1 MADEAKVE
9 TKPPTL
15 RLSGVSKAFPG
26 VRALEDVSLTVRRGE
41 VHALIGENGA
51 GKSTLM
57 KILYGVHQPDAGT
70 IAIDGTTV
78 AIHSPQDAQRLGVS
92 MVQQEISLIPALDVA
107 RNIYLGREPSLRA
120 GVIDW
125 PRLYRDARA
134 LLARLHVR
142 LDVRAPV
149 RRLSTAQRQMVEIA
163 RALSWKPRLLILDE
177 PTSSLTQ
184 AEIGELFRIL
194 RALRADGVAILYIS
208 HRLEELGEIADRVTV
223 LRDGHYVA
231 TVDASA
237 TSIPELIRMMVGRGV
252 DQQFPKIAVEPGAD
266 VLRVEGLTRRGVF
279 EDVSFR
285 VRAGEIVGMAG
296 LVGAGRSETARVIF
310 GADARDGGRIF
321 VEGKP
326 IAIASPDDAIAAG
339 VALLPE
345 DRKSQGLV
353 LVLPVRQN
361 ISLATLGRFARF
373 GVIRRRAR
381 EAMARRFVHDLRIR
395 TPSTAFRVRNL
406 SGGNQQKVV
415 LAKWLASE
423 PKVLIFDEP
432 TRGIDV
438 GAKVEVYGFMNQLA
452 QRGAGILLIS
462 SELPEV
468 LGMSDRVLVMHEG
481 RLRRRSAAR
490 RGDAGAGDRV
500 RQRRTAA
507 DGGDRWLTRA
517 AASQAPRCRA
527 GAASAPAGSRNSC
540 CATASCWRWQRSAPS
555 SPGARPSS

>member
-1 MADEAKVE
+1 MTDEATLE
-9 TKPPTL
+9 TTPPTL
-15 RLSGVSKAFPG
+15 RLAGIGKSFPG
-26 VRALEDVSLTVRRGE
+26 VRALEDVSLSVRPGE

-57 KILYGVHQPDAGT
+57 KILYGIHQPDAGT
-70 IAIDGTTV
+70 IEIDGEPV
-78 AIHSPQDAQRLGVS
+78 AIHSPPDAQRLGIS
-92 MVQQEISLIPALDVA
+92 MVQQEISLVPALDVA
-107 RNIYLGREPSLRA
+107 RNIYLGREPSLGA
-120 GVIDW
+120 GLIDW

-142 LDVRAPV
+142 LDVRMPA
-149 RRLSTAQRQMVEIA
+149 RRLSTAQKQMVEIA

-194 RALRADGVAILYIS
+194 RALKADGVSILYIS
-208 HRLEELGEIADRVTV
+208 HRLDELGEIADRVSV
-223 LRDGHYVA
+223 LRDGRHIATRDAVA
-231 TVDASA
+231 TR
-237 TSIPELIRMMVGRGV
+237 IPELIRMMVGRDI
-252 DQQFPKIAVEPGAD
+252 DQQFPKAALEPGPE
-266 VLRVEGLTRRGVF
+266 VLRVEGLTRHGAF
-279 EDVSFR
+279 EDVSFS

-310 GADARDGGRIF
+310 GADRRDAGQIF
-321 VEGKP
+321 VDGRP
-326 IAIASPDDAIAAG
+326 AAIDSPADAIAAG

-345 DRKSQGLV
+345 DRKLQGLV

-361 ISLATLGRFARF
+361 MSLATLGRFSRL
-373 GVIRRRAR
+373 GVIRQRAR
-381 EAMARRFVHDLRIR
+381 EALARRFVHDLRIR
-395 TPSTAFRVRNL
+395 TPSTGFRARNL

-438 GAKVEVYGFMNQLA
+438 GAKVEVYGLMNQLA

-468 LGMSDRVLVMHEG
+468 LGMSDRVLVMREG
-481 RLRRRSAAR
+481 RL
-490 RGDAGAGDRV
+490 
-500 RQRRTAA
+500 AA
-507 DGGDRWLTRA
+507 DLPRA
-517 AASQAPRCRA
+517 AATPERVIAL
-527 GAASAPAGSRNSC
+527 ASGE
-540 CATASCWRWQRSAPS
+540 
-555 SPGARPSS
+555 